1 MKISTV
7 KVGLCLA
14 GQSFDLTK
22 GKKNTVAVF
31 MDGEQSENTR
41 QSSYVTLKKNS
52 SYRLHH
58 VTKNKIAIFYAG
70 QNNLKMENH
79 WFLDN

>member
-1 MKISTV
+1 
-7 KVGLCLA
+7 
-14 GQSFDLTK
+14 
-22 GKKNTVAVF
+22 
-31 MDGEQSENTR
+31 MDGEQSGNTR

-52 SYRLHH
+52 SLRLHH